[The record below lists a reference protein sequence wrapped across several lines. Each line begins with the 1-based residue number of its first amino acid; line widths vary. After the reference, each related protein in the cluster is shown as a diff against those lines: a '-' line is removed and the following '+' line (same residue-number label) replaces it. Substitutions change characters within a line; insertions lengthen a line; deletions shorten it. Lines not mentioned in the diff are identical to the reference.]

1 MEQAVPIRDWAHTP
15 VGLPDD
21 RHPSGQRPHLWGLL
35 KAGKTCGTQGASV
48 CHAFSLASGENLK

>member
-21 RHPSGQRPHLWGLL
+21 RHPSGQHHRLWWLL
-35 KAGKTCGTQGASV
+35 KTGKTCGMQGTSV
-48 CHAFSLASGENLK
+48 CCAFSLADDENVK